1 MKRLT
6 IAPRTLMAVLA
17 ANVLVSALVAT
28 SVFAMT
34 RTSEADA
41 SPLAIAV
48 VGDEWSAGFRNRTVW
63 PTLMA
68 ERTGWS
74 VANFALP
81 DSGFVADG
89 QGGHAFTYQVDR
101 ADAVDPRVV
110 LIVGGLGDTGLPDT
124 EAIVVG
130 ATDAINK
137 IIVGGRRPLL
147 VGPTWFETPVPASV
161 VRVSDVLRSTADE
174 MGVPYLD
181 ALDPPLLTRDQ
192 MWPDLSGPTDAGQ
205 SALADMI
212 AAWVRTQVI
221 R

>member
-1 MKRLT
+1 M
-6 IAPRTLMAVLA
+6 
-17 ANVLVSALVAT
+17 
-28 SVFAMT
+28 
-34 RTSEADA
+34 
-41 SPLAIAV
+41 
-48 VGDEWSAGFRNRTVW
+48 
-63 PTLMA
+63 
-68 ERTGWS
+68 
-74 VANFALP
+74 
-81 DSGFVADG
+81 
-89 QGGHAFTYQVDR
+89 
-101 ADAVDPRVV
+101 
-110 LIVGGLGDTGLPDT
+110 
-124 EAIVVG
+124 VG